1 MAKNQ
6 SVTASQYQYK
16 KKHGFFY
23 NLYKYR
29 VLTLMCVPAI
39 IFFFAFNYMPL
50 PGIWVAFVKYNYR
63 DGIFGS
69 KFVGWQNFKFLFQS
83 GKLLTLT
90 KNTILYNIVFIVLG
104 NVLAM
109 FMAILLNE
117 IQNKWFKKVSQ
128 TLMFLPYFI
137 SHVLVGFLVFNLL
150 NYDTGFINGILTNLG
165 FERWQPYSDMNVW
178 PTILVIVYLW
188 QVTGYNSVVYFAS
201 ICGIDTSIIE
211 AARVDGANCFQKIRY
226 IIMPSLRSTVVILL
240 LFALGGIVKGNF
252 GLFYNIIGTNSL
264 LYDTTDIIE
273 TYVYRATIADFN
285 FSSASAVGLYQS
297 VIGFCIVMVSNFA
310 VKKIDPDY
318 ALF

>member
-1 MAKNQ
+1 MGKK
-6 SVTASQYQYK
+6 TTTLPQYQYK
-16 KKHGFFY
+16 RKHGFFY
-23 NLYKYR
+23 NLKKYR

-50 PGIWVAFVKYNYR
+50 PGIYVAFVKYNYR

-69 KFVGWQNFKFLFQS
+69 KFVGLKNFEFLMQS
-83 GKLLTLT
+83 GKLLALT
-90 KNTILYNIVFIVLG
+90 KNTVLYNIAFITLG
-104 NVLAM
+104 NVIAM
-109 FMAILLNE
+109 AMAILLNE
-117 IQNKWFKKVSQ
+117 IHNKYFKKVSQ

-137 SHVLVGFLVFNLL
+137 SQVLVGFLVFNLL
-150 NYDTGFINGILTNLG
+150 NYDTGFVNGVLVKMGL
-165 FERWQPYSDMNVW
+165 ERWQPYSDKGVW
-178 PTILVIVYLW
+178 PAILIIVYLW

-226 IIMPSLRSTVVILL
+226 IIVPSLRSTIVILL

-252 GLFYNIIGTNSL
+252 GLFYNIVGTNPL
-264 LYDTTDIIE
+264 LYGTTDIIE
-273 TYVYRATIADFN
+273 TYVYRCTITDFN
-285 FSSASAVGLYQS
+285 FSTASAVGLYQS
-297 VIGFCIVMVSNFA
+297 IIGFCIVMASNFA

>member
-1 MAKNQ
+1 MGKK
-6 SVTASQYQYK
+6 SSTLPQYQYK
-16 KKHGFFY
+16 RKRSFFQT
-23 NLYKYR
+23 LWKYR

-69 KFVGWQNFKFLFQS
+69 NFVGLKNFEFLWQS
-83 GKLLTLT
+83 GKLLDLT
-90 KNTILYNIVFIVLG
+90 KNTVLYNLAFIILG
-104 NVLAM
+104 NLVAM
-109 FMAILLNE
+109 FVAILLNE
-117 IQNKWFKKVSQ
+117 IHNKYFKKVSQ

-137 SHVLVGFLVFNLL
+137 SQVLVGFLVYNLL
-150 NYDTGFINGILTNLG
+150 NYDTGFVNGVLTSIGL
-165 FERWQPYSDMNVW
+165 EKWQPYADASVW
-178 PTILVIVYLW
+178 PVLLVIIYLW

-226 IIMPSLRSTVVILL
+226 IIIPSLRSTIVILL

-252 GLFYNIIGTNSL
+252 GLFYNIVGTNSL
-264 LYDTTDIIE
+264 LYSTTDIIE
-273 TYVYRATIADFN
+273 TYVYRATMTDFN
-285 FSSASAVGLYQS
+285 FSTASAVGLYQS
-297 VIGFCIVMVSNFA
+297 IIGFCIVMVSNFA

>member
-1 MAKNQ
+1 MAKQ
-6 SVTASQYQYK
+6 TSTLPQYQYK

-23 NLYKYR
+23 NLKKYR

-39 IFFFAFNYMPL
+39 VFFFAFNYMPL
-50 PGIWVAFVKYNYR
+50 PGIYVAFVKYNYR

-69 KFVGWQNFKFLFQS
+69 KFVGLKNFEFLMQS
-83 GKLLTLT
+83 GKLFDLT
-90 KNTILYNIVFIVLG
+90 KNTILYNLAFIFLG
-104 NVLAM
+104 NIIAM
-109 FMAILLNE
+109 FMAVLLNE
-117 IQNKWFKKVSQ
+117 IHNKYFKKVSQ

-137 SHVLVGFLVFNLL
+137 SQVLVGFLVFNLL
-150 NYDTGFINGILTNLG
+150 NYDTGFINGILVKLG
-165 FERWQPYSDMNVW
+165 FERWQPYSDKSVW
-178 PTILVIVYLW
+178 PPILIAVYLW

-226 IIMPSLRSTVVILL
+226 IILPSLRSTIVILL

-252 GLFYNIIGTNSL
+252 GLFYNIVGTNSL

-273 TYVYRATIADFN
+273 TYVYRSTITDFN
-285 FSSASAVGLYQS
+285 FSTASAVGLYQS
-297 VIGFCIVMVSNFA
+297 IIGFCIVMASNFA
-310 VKKIDPDY
+310 VKKIDPEY